1 MFLNKRDS
9 EISLTKSKIFFN
21 EKLFEMNKKFLN
33 FKFFSSESEEIE
45 VTAKSLAKK
54 NKIIIELDTVGQN
67 WINEN
72 KCTFICFACAEGLY
86 FNFFLL

>member
-1 MFLNKRDS
+1 
-9 EISLTKSKIFFN
+9 
-21 EKLFEMNKKFLN
+21 MNKKFLN
-33 FKFFSSESEEIE
+33 LKIFFSLEIEEIE
-45 VTAKSLAKK
+45 VKAKSLAKK

-86 FNFFLL
+86 FFAMKKIQ